1 MTEATTV
8 FAGGC
13 TVSET
18 SVGTR
23 FRGCRGDRLLPT
35 VARSVEERTLLVETR
50 LGAYG
55 GPVEPEL

>member
-8 FAGGC
+8 FAGGF
-13 TVSET
+13 TDSET
-18 SVGTR
+18 SAGIR
-23 FRGCRGDRLLPT
+23 FRGCRVDRLLPSA
-35 VARSVEERTLLVETR
+35 ARSLEERTMLVENR